1 MLPWLTLT
9 FGIATVSVLTYSA
22 LVPWWKTRPGIAYFA
37 MFWALYLVVLLFFY
51 EALIA
56 PVPTFFEVTLIMT
69 VNVAYILNLVIF
81 TDAQLMLF
89 QRKRKEKKND
99 RE

>member
-1 MLPWLTLT
+1 MLPLLAFT
-9 FGIATVSVLTYSA
+9 FGIATVSVLIYSA
-22 LVPWWKTRPGIAYFA
+22 LVPWWRTRPGIAYFA
-37 MFWALYLVVLLFFY
+37 MFWALYFVVLLFFY
-51 EALIA
+51 ESLVA
-56 PVPTFFEVTLIMT
+56 PVHTFFEVTLIMT

-99 RE
+99 RK